1 MPGKCVSYHARQLFN
16 VDAHNVTIGSR
27 MKISTARLKQI
38 IHEETYKR
46 YQMVHEIRE
55 MGDELLEDVEKGLLE
70 DMMSQPTFDAKVA
83 WVKTNK
89 PKIKNPEG
97 YVAAA
102 MRKVGELK

>member
-1 MPGKCVSYHARQLFN
+1 
-16 VDAHNVTIGSR
+16 

-55 MGDELLEDVEKGLLE
+55 MGDALLEDVEKGLLE
-70 DMMSQPTFDAKVA
+70 DMMSQPTFDAKVE
-83 WVKTNK
+83 WVKTNMPEIEK
-89 PKIKNPEG
+89 PEG

-102 MRKVGELK
+102 VRDAEKKKGHPV

>member
-1 MPGKCVSYHARQLFN
+1 MPGKCDPYHSRQLFI
-16 VDAHNVTIGSR
+16 VDTHDVVIGVD
-27 MKISTARLKQI
+27 MKISSARLKQI

-46 YQMVHEIRE
+46 YKMVHEIRQ
-55 MGDELLEDVEKGLLE
+55 MGDELLEDIEKGLLE

>member
-1 MPGKCVSYHARQLFN
+1 
-16 VDAHNVTIGSR
+16 

-38 IHEETYKR
+38 IHEELFY
-46 YQMVHEIRE
+46 RE
-55 MGDELLEDVEKGLLE
+55 FHRKTEELTEEKE

-83 WVKTNK
+83 WVKRNK
-89 PKIKNPEG
+89 PEIENPEG

>member
-1 MPGKCVSYHARQLFN
+1 
-16 VDAHNVTIGSR
+16 
-27 MKISTARLKQI
+27 MKISSARLKQI

-46 YQMVHEIRE
+46 YKMVHEIRQ
-55 MGDELLEDVEKGLLE
+55 MGDELLEDIEKGLLE
-70 DMMSQPTFDAKVA
+70 DMMAQPTFDAKVA